1 MNDALRDRRIL
12 DAISMLSSQRASG
25 ALQIS
30 TGLTQGA
37 LFFDRGQL
45 VDARLGKL
53 TGFQAINALAS
64 VPDVI
69 FNFDPAIAPPA
80 QSSMTGSERLLLKDF
95 FGIQTGD
102 PEQLP
107 DVEEIWAEDDSV
119 PEQVVPLASVE
130 PPYVEEQPLISKD
143 EDEATLVIP

>member
-1 MNDALRDRRIL
+1 MNDALRDLGIL
-12 DAISMLSSQRASG
+12 DAIGMLSSQRASG

-64 VPDVI
+64 VPDAS

-80 QSSMTGSERLLLKDF
+80 QSSITASERILLKDF
-95 FGIQTGD
+95 FGVETTD
-102 PEQLP
+102 PGQP
-107 DVEEIWAEDDSV
+107 HDVELSWPEDHSV
-119 PEQVVPLASVE
+119 PEQGVPLASVGPE
-130 PPYVEEQPLISKD
+130 YTEDQPL
-143 EDEATLVIP
+143 